1 MIGRKGESREVA
13 RKIILFA
20 SAIILL
26 LTAGAI
32 ASGVPNIVSLRAP
45 ELTTLVLMG
54 LAVIALR
61 MLRKRLD

>member
-1 MIGRKGESREVA
+1 MA
-13 RKIILFA
+13 RKIILFG

-26 LTAGAI
+26 LAAGAI
-32 ASGVPNIVSLRAP
+32 ASGVPSIVSLRAP
-45 ELTTLVLMG
+45 EPTALVLMG